1 MHNRITLLAAALC
14 LSAAVGGAA
23 IGQSA
28 FAQSA
33 APTTMT
39 GVYTEAQ
46 ATRGQSSFATEC
58 SPCHGQTAQGN
69 GEAPALTGA
78 EFTADWVGLT
88 LGDLFDRIR
97 TTMPQD
103 QPGKLTRDQYA
114 DITAFILKIN
124 GYPAGQKDLDKRSE
138 YLKAIGFVAPP
149 SGSDA
154 KP

>member
-1 MHNRITLLAAALC
+1 MRNRITLLAAALC
-14 LSAAVGGAA
+14 LSAAVGGTVW
-23 IGQSA
+23 
-28 FAQSA
+28 AQSA

-46 ATRGQSSFATEC
+46 ATRGQSTFATEC

-124 GYPAGQKDLDKRSE
+124 GYPAGEKDLDKRSE

-149 SGSDA
+149 SGG
-154 KP
+154 KQ